1 MVGQACVVAE
11 GMETEVDKG
20 ARVVPAEQEA
30 TGWSREP
37 PLERAPG
44 PERAPERNLWA
55 PRPERAPERTLE
67 RALWAPRPYAGS
79 GADSV
84 GSRTVCGLWSGLCG
98 EKQTHSDIWLPTKAH
113 QQDHDS
119 LQSSCTP
126 FTVTSFL

>member
-1 MVGQACVVAE
+1 MPGWCRQS
-11 GMETEVDKG
+11 
-20 ARVVPAEQEA
+20 RRPP
-30 TGWSREP
+30 GWSREP

-67 RALWAPRPYAGS
+67 RALWAPRPYAGSGGDSVGSRTREGPRADS